1 MKRGLRLAMRHLV
14 RRKYRKPTDRV
25 AHPRDQEEEHE
36 CQAERMLIEAQD
48 PAAAPDGPGR
58 VRSIGEVARI
68 GVDQFRD
75 TRSSRFG

>member
-1 MKRGLRLAMRHLV
+1 MRHLV

-48 PAAAPDGPGR
+48 PAVVAIR
-58 VRSIGEVARI
+58 VTPSE
-68 GVDQFRD
+68 
-75 TRSSRFG
+75 